1 MAKIDFKQILQK
13 KNLIRLI
20 KGGLGAP
27 ILILAGLAMII
38 LPMPA
43 WLLDICFVFNITVSI
58 VVLMVAILTLKP
70 LQFAAFPSI
79 LLIATLLRLGLNV
92 ASTRVILVH
101 GNENNG
107 AGAGQ
112 VIKSFADVVIG
123 GNYVVGFIVFVILMV
138 INFVVIT
145 KGAGRISEVSARF
158 TLDAMPGKQMA
169 IDADLNS
176 GLINQDQARSRRREV
191 AAEAEFYGSMD
202 GASKFVKGD
211 AIAGL
216 IIMFI
221 NVLGGIIVGVFQND
235 MSFGGAGGA
244 ADVYTKLTIGD
255 GLVAQV
261 PSLLLSISSAIIVT
275 RQNEE
280 QEMGTVVLSQMF
292 GDIRTLY
299 VAAGILFVI
308 GAVPGMPHIPFLLF
322 SALVGGL
329 GYWLNKR
336 KAKEPTKEEQE
347 AMKKKAEDVKRA
359 AENKQK
365 DLSWDDVQQVDTIGL
380 EIGYRLIPL
389 VDKNQSGEL
398 LNRVKGVRK
407 KLSQELG
414 FLIPAVHIRDNLDLA
429 ANRYRITMMGVNFG
443 ESDVHIDKQM
453 AINPGQVFGT
463 IKGIPGK
470 EPAFGLEAVWI
481 NKEMSDQA
489 QSLGYTVVDTP
500 TVIATH
506 LSQILTNNASQLL
519 GHEEVQ
525 NLLDQVAKTQPKLV
539 EGLIPGVVTL
549 GILTQVLQN
558 LLYEEV
564 PIRDMRTILQTI
576 VEYAPKSQD
585 VEVLTAACRVS
596 LRRLI
601 IQNLVGGEQ
610 IVPVITLAPDLE
622 KILHRSLQSANG
634 ENVGIEPGLADRMQR
649 SLAEATHNQELEG
662 MPAILLTSG
671 VLRGTL
677 AKFVKNSIPG
687 LRVLSYQEIPDE
699 KQIQIVSSVG
709 QK

>member
-1 MAKIDFKQILQK
+1 MDVASLKGSFNKG
-13 KNLIRLI
+13 NLIKIL
-20 KGGLGAP
+20 KGGLGTP
-27 ILILAGLAMII
+27 ILILAALAMVV
-38 LPMPA
+38 LPMPS
-43 WLLDICFVFNITVSI
+43 WLLDIFFVFNIAIAI
-58 VVLMVAILTLKP
+58 VVLMVSILTNKP
-70 LQFAAFPSI
+70 LEFASFPSI
-79 LLIATLLRLGLNV
+79 LLIATLLRLALNI
-92 ASTRVILVH
+92 ASTRVVLI
-101 GNENNG
+101 NG
-107 AGAGQ
+107 HEGDDAAGQ
-112 VIKSFADVVIG
+112 VIKSFGDVVIG
-123 GNYVVGFIVFVILMV
+123 GNYVVGLIVFIILMV

-176 GLINQDQARSRRREV
+176 GLIDQDQARKRRREV

-216 IIMFI
+216 IIMAI
-221 NVLGGIIVGVFQND
+221 NIIGGMIVGIGQHDLAF
-235 MSFGGAGGA
+235 
-244 ADVYTKLTIGD
+244 ADATQIYTKLTIGD
-255 GLVAQV
+255 GLVAQI
-261 PSLLLSISSAIIVT
+261 PSLLLSVATAIIVT
-275 RQNEE
+275 RQNEA
-280 QEMGTVVLSQMF
+280 QEMGSIVLGQMF

-299 VAAGILFVI
+299 VASGILFVMGI
-308 GAVPGMPHIPFLLF
+308 VPGMPHFAFLLF
-322 SALVGGL
+322 SGMVGGL
-329 GYWLNKR
+329 GYLLKKR
-336 KAKEPTKEEQE
+336 QAKQPSKEEQE
-347 AMKKKAEDVKRA
+347 AMKKKAEDVKKA
-359 AENKQK
+359 AEKKQK

-389 VDKNQSGEL
+389 VDKAQSGEL

-414 FLIPAVHIRDNLDLA
+414 FLVPAVHIRDNLDLA
-429 ANRYRITMMGVNFG
+429 ANNYRITIMGVNFG
-443 ESDVHIDKQM
+443 ESEVHIDKQM
-453 AINPGQVFGT
+453 AINPGEVFGT
-463 IKGIPGK
+463 VKGIPGI

-481 NKEMSDQA
+481 NNELSEQA

-506 LSQILTNNASQLL
+506 LSQILTNNAASLL

-525 NLLDQVAKTQPKLV
+525 NLLDLVAKTQPKLV

-558 LLYEEV
+558 LLFEEI

-585 VEVLTAACRVS
+585 VEVLTAACRVA

-601 IQNLVGGEQ
+601 LQNLVGGDP
-610 IVPVITLAPDLE
+610 IIPVITLAPDLE
-622 KILHRSLQSANG
+622 KILHRSLQASNG
-634 ENVGIEPGLADRMQR
+634 ENVGIEPGLAERMQQ
-649 SLAEATHNQELEG
+649 SLAEATHNQEMEG
-662 MPAILLTSG
+662 QPAILLTSG

-699 KQIQIVSSVG
+699 KQIRIVSSVG
-709 QK
+709 QH

>member
-1 MAKIDFKQILQK
+1 MAEAAIKGTFNKATI
-13 KNLIRLI
+13 IRLL
-20 KGGLGAP
+20 KGGLGTP
-27 ILILAGLAMII
+27 VLILAALAMVV
-38 LPMPA
+38 LPMPS
-43 WLLDICFVFNITVSI
+43 WLLDIFFVFNIAISI
-58 VVLMVAILTLKP
+58 VVLMVSILTRKP
-70 LQFAAFPSI
+70 LEFASFPSI
-79 LLIATLLRLGLNV
+79 LLIATLLRLALNI
-92 ASTRVILVH
+92 ASTRVVLIH
-101 GNENNG
+101 GHEG
-107 AGAGQ
+107 DDAAGQ
-112 VIKSFADVVIG
+112 VIKSFGDVVIG
-123 GNYVVGFIVFVILMV
+123 GNYVVGLIVFIILMV

-176 GLINQDQARSRRREV
+176 GLIDQDQARKRRREV

-216 IIMFI
+216 IIMAI
-221 NVLGGIIVGVFQND
+221 NIIGGMIVGIGQHDLIF
-235 MSFGGAGGA
+235 
-244 ADVYTKLTIGD
+244 ADATQIYTKLTIGD
-255 GLVAQV
+255 GLVAQI
-261 PSLLLSISSAIIVT
+261 PSLLLSVATAIIVT

-280 QEMGTVVLSQMF
+280 QEMGTIVLGQMF

-299 VAAGILFVI
+299 VAAGILFVMGI
-308 GAVPGMPHIPFLLF
+308 VPGMPHFAFLLF
-322 SALVGGL
+322 AGMVGGL
-329 GYWLNKR
+329 GYYLKR
-336 KAKEPTKEEQE
+336 QQDKKPSKEDEE
-347 AMKKKAEDVKRA
+347 AMKKKNEELKKVAEK
-359 AENKQK
+359 KQK

-389 VDKNQSGEL
+389 VDKAQSGEL

-429 ANRYRITMMGVNFG
+429 ASNYRITIMGVNFG
-443 ESDVHIDKQM
+443 ESEVYIDKQM
-453 AINPGQVFGT
+453 AINPGEVFGT
-463 IKGIPGK
+463 VKGIPGV

-481 NKEMSDQA
+481 GNEQSEQA

-506 LSQILTNNASQLL
+506 LSQILTNNAASLL

-525 NLLDQVAKTQPKLV
+525 NLLDLVAKTQPKLV

-558 LLYEEV
+558 LLFEEI
-564 PIRDMRTILQTI
+564 PIKDMRTILQTI

-585 VEVLTAACRVS
+585 VEILTAACRVA

-601 IQNLVGGEQ
+601 IQNLVGGDP
-610 IVPVITLAPDLE
+610 IIPVITLAPDLE
-622 KILHRSLQSANG
+622 KILHRSLQSGNG
-634 ENVGIEPGLADRMQR
+634 DNVGIEPGLAERMQQ
-649 SLAEATHNQELEG
+649 SLAEATHNQEMEG
-662 MPAILLTSG
+662 QPAILLTSG

-699 KQIQIVSSVG
+699 KQIRIVSSVG
-709 QK
+709 QH